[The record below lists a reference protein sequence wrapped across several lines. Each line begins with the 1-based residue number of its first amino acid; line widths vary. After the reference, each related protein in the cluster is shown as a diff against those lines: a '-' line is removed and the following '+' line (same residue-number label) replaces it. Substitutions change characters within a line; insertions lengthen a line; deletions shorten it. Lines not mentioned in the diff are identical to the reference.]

1 MRGTAWWK
9 RDERGIEGDA
19 QRQQTRPGCLRQ
31 AWVDPIARLQLAA
44 EGNRERQKGQ
54 MGEPASEP
62 GPVDG
67 DYTGARFSI
76 LGICI
81 VLPVNFN
88 G

>member
-1 MRGTAWWK
+1 MVEKRRTGNRGRRAAATDQTRVLAAGVGGSNSETSVGSGRKQGTA
-9 RDERGIEGDA
+9 
-19 QRQQTRPGCLRQ
+19 
-31 AWVDPIARLQLAA
+31 
-44 EGNRERQKGQ
+44 KGQ